1 VYLISFSL
9 VKKKKNEKNIN
20 GRVQQVSKIYLEGH
34 YTVSHMRSSE
44 TCIFLKST
52 VRMERRRTRVNYQLE
67 FSFFPNRFCN
77 FTTMVIYFLKIGMVE
92 LKHCFAFF
100 HRCELTVAH
109 NCHGKTKSHGTTNL
123 THGKTGL
130 SDSKTKLIHGS
141 TQLIHG
147 KTKLTHGRTPLN
159 HGKTK
164 KTSWS
169 AVGQR
174 LLFAFQM
181 VCRVT
186 VTH

>member
-1 VYLISFSL
+1 MTKAVFLSTGIS
-9 VKKKKNEKNIN
+9 
-20 GRVQQVSKIYLEGH
+20 
-34 YTVSHMRSSE
+34 
-44 TCIFLKST
+44 
-52 VRMERRRTRVNYQLE
+52 
-67 FSFFPNRFCN
+67 
-77 FTTMVIYFLKIGMVE
+77 
-92 LKHCFAFF
+92 
-100 HRCELTVAH
+100 TVAH

-123 THGKTGL
+123 THGKTML
-130 SDSKTKLIHGS
+130 SDGKTKLIHGS

-147 KTKLTHGRTPLN
+147 KTKLTHGRTPLTHGKTKFT

-186 VTH
+186 VTQ